1 MHNAELEGNW
11 ERESAQMGKVY
22 SNGHLNIATTAQGT
36 GRMTLQ
42 RMTQQL
48 PLVSTVA
55 ISPCPEQIIATL
67 ICSFTAPPFW
77 MECF

>member
-36 GRMTLQ
+36 GKDDSSENDPANC
-42 RMTQQL
+42 
-48 PLVSTVA
+48 PLVSTA
-55 ISPCPEQIIATL
+55 CYISV
-67 ICSFTAPPFW
+67 S
-77 MECF
+77 